1 MEQKAEKQIKKPIA
15 LLSLLCLVCMFGCMR
30 ITAEDLYSLPQASE
44 QYLKL
49 QSRIDS
55 IINSGAEFSSPTGGP
70 NKQSVQF
77 YDLNGS
83 GVDEVIAFF
92 SFPGDSALR
101 IYMFEQIDGDF
112 AVAGIIEGV
121 GTAIESVRYVD
132 MDGDG
137 LVEIIVGWQMSA
149 ALKFM
154 SIYSIKD
161 FHSVLLAER
170 EYAGITVYDL
180 NGDGSEDVVALRLPA
195 QDTGAV
201 AEIFTLMQD
210 GEMISAEARLSNGI
224 ETISR
229 VLTGKLV
236 SGIPAISVESEGK
249 FDNGSFVTDIFICR
263 DGSLVNISCK
273 GAAGISEDTVRARI
287 PRIQSSDINKD
298 GIIKVPIPRLLRAQ
312 SDTDYYAI
320 DWYTFD
326 DQGESILALT
336 TYHNDFDEW
345 YLILPFDWRG
355 KVSVRREDAVSGERT
370 VIFSFISTGEEP
382 GKQEESYED
391 FLKIYKLYGDK
402 GEARAGLPG
411 RTILTSEGTAVYAF
425 ELLAEPNS
433 FMLTFDEQLIKENFR
448 LIYSDWLAG
457 MM

>member
-1 MEQKAEKQIKKPIA
+1 MEKTAQKLLVVA
-15 LLSLLCLVCMFGCMR
+15 LALISMICLSGCLR
-30 ITAEDLYSLPQASE
+30 ITADDLYSLPQASE

-49 QSRIDS
+49 QGHINA
-55 IINSGAEFSSPTGGP
+55 IINSGAEFSPPTGGP

-77 YDLNGS
+77 YDLNGT
-83 GVDEVIAFF
+83 GTDEVIAFF
-92 SFPGDSALR
+92 SFPGDSALK
-101 IYMFEQIDGDF
+101 IYIFQQIDGDF

-121 GTAIESVRYVD
+121 GTAIESIRYVD
-132 MDGDG
+132 MNSNGAA
-137 LVEIIVGWQMSA
+137 EIVVGWQMSA

-180 NGDGSEDVVALRLPA
+180 NDDGSDDVITFRLPG
-195 QDTGAV
+195 QETGAV

-210 GEMISAEARLSNGI
+210 GEMISAETRLSNGI
-224 ETISR
+224 ESISR
-229 VLTGKLV
+229 VQTGKLV
-236 SGIPAISVESEGK
+236 SGVPAISVESEGK
-249 FDNGSFVTDIFICR
+249 FDNGSFVTDICIYE
-263 DGSLVNISCK
+263 DGSLLNISCK
-273 GAAGISEDTVRARI
+273 GAAGISADTVRARI

-312 SDTDYYAI
+312 SETDYYAI

-326 DQGESILALT
+326 VQGESILALT

-370 VIFSFISTGEEP
+370 VIFSFISSAEGP
-382 GKQEESYED
+382 YED

-402 GEARAGLPG
+402 GEARARLPG
-411 RTILTSEGTAVYAF
+411 RAVLTSEGTAVYAF

-433 FMLTFDEQLIKENFR
+433 FDLTFDEQLIKENFR

-457 MM
+457 TM